1 MKELLCFGY
10 GQQRSTAE
18 AEERAMANIPITPSI
33 SIDESELEE
42 SFILSSGAGGQNVN
56 KVSSA
61 VQLRFDVVHSPSLP
75 DPVRLR
81 LIALSGS
88 RLTKDGVLILVG
100 RQYRD
105 QNRNRIDVRDR
116 LAELIRE
123 AAIIPKKRRPTRPTR
138 ASKERRIEGK
148 KVRANIKKN
157 RGRPR
162 DE

>member
-1 MKELLCFGY
+1 MPAL
-10 GQQRSTAE
+10 R
-18 AEERAMANIPITPSI
+18 ITPSI
-33 SIDESELEE
+33 SVDESELDE

-88 RLTKDGVLILVG
+88 RLTKDGVLIIVG

-105 QNRNRIDVRDR
+105 QNRNRIDVRER
-116 LAELIRE
+116 LTELIRE
-123 AAIIPKKRRPTRPTR
+123 AAVIPKKRRPTKPTR

-157 RGRPR
+157 RGRPFH
-162 DE
+162 D

>member
-1 MKELLCFGY
+1 M
-10 GQQRSTAE
+10 TAL
-18 AEERAMANIPITPSI
+18 RITPSI

-61 VQLRFDVVHSPSLP
+61 VQLRFDVVRSPSLP

-105 QNRNRIDVRDR
+105 QNRNRMDVRER
-116 LAELIRE
+116 LAELVRE
-123 AAIIPKKRRPTRPTR
+123 AAIIPKTRRPTRPTR

-148 KVRANIKKN
+148 KN

>member
-1 MKELLCFGY
+1 MPAL
-10 GQQRSTAE
+10 R
-18 AEERAMANIPITPSI
+18 ITPSI

-88 RLTKDGVLILVG
+88 RLTKGGVLILVG

-105 QNRNRIDVRDR
+105 QNRNRIDVRER

-123 AAIIPKKRRPTRPTR
+123 AAIIPKKRRPTKPTR

-148 KVRANIKKN
+148 KVRARVKQN
-157 RGRPR
+157 RSKRF
-162 DE
+162 DD

>member
-1 MKELLCFGY
+1 MPAL
-10 GQQRSTAE
+10 R
-18 AEERAMANIPITPSI
+18 ITPSI

-88 RLTKDGVLILVG
+88 RLTKEGVLILVG

-105 QNRNRIDVRDR
+105 QVRNRMDVRDR
-116 LAELIRE
+116 LVELIRE
-123 AAIIPKKRRPTRPTR
+123 AAVIPKKRRPTKPTR
-138 ASKERRIEGK
+138 ASKERRMEGK

-157 RGRPR
+157 RGKPFY
-162 DE
+162 D

>member
-1 MKELLCFGY
+1 M
-10 GQQRSTAE
+10 TAL
-18 AEERAMANIPITPSI
+18 RITSSI

-61 VQLRFDVVHSPSLP
+61 VQLRFDVVHSPSLS

-88 RLTKDGVLILVG
+88 RLTKEGVLILVG

-105 QNRNRIDVRDR
+105 QTRNRMDVRER

-123 AAIIPKKRRPTRPTR
+123 AAITPKTRRPTKPTR

-148 KVRANIKKN
+148 KNRANIKKN
-157 RGRPR
+157 RSKRF
-162 DE
+162 DD

>member
-1 MKELLCFGY
+1 MTVL
-10 GQQRSTAE
+10 R
-18 AEERAMANIPITPSI
+18 ITPSI
-33 SIDESELEE
+33 SIDESELDE

-105 QNRNRIDVRDR
+105 QTRNRIDVRER

-123 AAIIPKKRRPTRPTR
+123 AAIIPKKRRPTKPTR

-148 KVRANIKKN
+148 KVRARVKQN
-157 RGRPR
+157 RSKRF
-162 DE
+162 DD

>member
-1 MKELLCFGY
+1 MPVL
-10 GQQRSTAE
+10 R
-18 AEERAMANIPITPSI
+18 ITSSI

-75 DPVRLR
+75 DPVRHR
-81 LIALSGS
+81 LIALSGT
-88 RLTKDGVLILVG
+88 RLTKDGVLIIVG

-105 QNRNRIDVRDR
+105 QNRNRIDVRER

-123 AAIIPKKRRPTRPTR
+123 AAVIPKKRRPTRPTR

-148 KVRANIKKN
+148 KVRAGIKKN
-157 RGRPR
+157 RGKPSY
-162 DE
+162 D

>member
-1 MKELLCFGY
+1 MPAL
-10 GQQRSTAE
+10 R
-18 AEERAMANIPITPSI
+18 ITQSI

-75 DPVRLR
+75 DSVRLR

-88 RLTKDGVLILVG
+88 RLTKDGVLIIVG

-105 QNRNRIDVRDR
+105 QNRNRIDVRER
-116 LAELIRE
+116 LAELVRE

-148 KVRANIKKN
+148 RVRAGIKKN
-157 RGRPR
+157 RSKRF
-162 DE
+162 DD

>member
-1 MKELLCFGY
+1 MGTIRIAP
-10 GQQRSTAE
+10 G
-18 AEERAMANIPITPSI
+18 IVV
-33 SIDESELEE
+33 DENELEE

-61 VQLRFDVVHSPSLP
+61 VQLRFDVVRSPSLP
-75 DPVRLR
+75 DPVRHR

-105 QNRNRIDVRDR
+105 QNRNRMDVRER

-123 AAIIPKKRRPTRPTR
+123 AAVIPKKRRPTKPTR
-138 ASKERRIEGK
+138 ASKERRIRGK
-148 KVRANIKKN
+148 KNRANVKKN

-162 DE
+162 DD

>member
-1 MKELLCFGY
+1 MPAL
-10 GQQRSTAE
+10 R
-18 AEERAMANIPITPSI
+18 ITSSI
-33 SIDESELEE
+33 SIDESELDE

-105 QNRNRIDVRDR
+105 QARNRIDVRER

-123 AAIIPKKRRPTRPTR
+123 AAIVPKKRRPTKPTR
-138 ASKERRIEGK
+138 ASKEKRLESK
-148 KVRANIKKN
+148 KKHARLKQTRSRNF
-157 RGRPR
+157 
-162 DE
+162 E

>member
-1 MKELLCFGY
+1 M
-10 GQQRSTAE
+10 TAL
-18 AEERAMANIPITPSI
+18 RITPSI

-105 QNRNRIDVRDR
+105 QNRNRIDVRER
-116 LAELIRE
+116 LAELVRE
-123 AAIIPKKRRPTRPTR
+123 ATVIPKKRRPTKPTR

-157 RGRPR
+157 RSKRF
-162 DE
+162 DD

>member
-1 MKELLCFGY
+1 
-10 GQQRSTAE
+10 
-18 AEERAMANIPITPSI
+18 MASIRITPTI
-33 SIDESELEE
+33 AIDERELEE

-61 VQLRFDVVHSPSLP
+61 VQLRFDVVRSPSLP

-88 RLTKDGVLILVG
+88 RLTKDGVLVLVG

-105 QNRNRIDVRDR
+105 QNRNRIDVRER
-116 LAELIRE
+116 LAGLIRE
-123 AAIIPKKRRPTRPTR
+123 AAVIPKKRRPTKPTR
-138 ASKERRIEGK
+138 ASREKRLEGK
-148 KVRANIKKN
+148 KARAGVKKN

>member
-1 MKELLCFGY
+1 MLM
-10 GQQRSTAE
+10 TAL
-18 AEERAMANIPITPSI
+18 RITPSI
-33 SIDESELEE
+33 SIDESELDET
-42 SFILSSGAGGQNVN
+42 FILSSGAGGQNVN

-75 DPVRLR
+75 DPVRHR

-88 RLTKDGVLILVG
+88 RLTKDGVLIIVG

-105 QNRNRIDVRDR
+105 QNRNRIDVRER
-116 LAELIRE
+116 LAELVRE
-123 AAIIPKKRRPTRPTR
+123 AAIIPKTRRPTRPTR

-157 RGRPR
+157 RGRPP
-162 DE
+162 DD

>member
-1 MKELLCFGY
+1 MPAL
-10 GQQRSTAE
+10 R
-18 AEERAMANIPITPSI
+18 ITPSI
-33 SIDESELEE
+33 SIDESELDE

-105 QNRNRIDVRDR
+105 QTRNRMDVRER
-116 LAELIRE
+116 LAALIHE
-123 AAIIPKKRRPTRPTR
+123 AAVIPQKRRPTKPTR

-148 KVRANIKKN
+148 KARAGIKKN
-157 RGRPR
+157 RGKPSY
-162 DE
+162 D

>member
-1 MKELLCFGY
+1 
-10 GQQRSTAE
+10 
-18 AEERAMANIPITPSI
+18 MATIPIASGI
-33 SIDESELEE
+33 AIDESELEE

-105 QNRNRIDVRDR
+105 QNRNRIDVRER

-123 AAIIPKKRRPTRPTR
+123 AAISTQEAPTDQTDPRQQGTADRRQEGPRQHQEISR
-138 ASKERRIEGK
+138 ASAR
-148 KVRANIKKN
+148 
-157 RGRPR
+157 
-162 DE
+162 

>member
-1 MKELLCFGY
+1 
-10 GQQRSTAE
+10 
-18 AEERAMANIPITPSI
+18 MAIIPITPAI
-33 SIDESELEE
+33 AIDEGELDE

-61 VQLRFDVVHSPSLP
+61 VQLRFDVVHSLSLP

-100 RQYRD
+100 RKHRD
-105 QNRNRIDVRDR
+105 QNRNRIDVRER
-116 LAELIRE
+116 LTELIRE

-148 KVRANIKKN
+148 KVRAHIKKN
-157 RGRPR
+157 RAKPR
-162 DE
+162 DD

>member
-1 MKELLCFGY
+1 M
-10 GQQRSTAE
+10 TAL
-18 AEERAMANIPITPSI
+18 RITPSI

-61 VQLRFDVVHSPSLP
+61 VQLRFDVVHSPSLS
-75 DPVRLR
+75 DPLRLR

-88 RLTKDGVLILVG
+88 RLTKEGVLILVG

-105 QNRNRIDVRDR
+105 QTRNRMDVRER

-123 AAIIPKKRRPTRPTR
+123 AAIIPKTRRPTKPTR
-138 ASKERRIEGK
+138 ASKERRIQG
-148 KVRANIKKN
+148 KKN
-157 RGRPR
+157 RARVKQNR
-162 DE
+162 SKRFDD

>member
-1 MKELLCFGY
+1 MTVL
-10 GQQRSTAE
+10 R
-18 AEERAMANIPITPSI
+18 ITPSI
-33 SIDESELEE
+33 SIDESELDE

-105 QNRNRIDVRDR
+105 QTRNRIDVRER

-123 AAIIPKKRRPTRPTR
+123 AAIIPKKRRPTKPTR
-138 ASKERRIEGK
+138 ASKERRIQG
-148 KVRANIKKN
+148 KKN
-157 RGRPR
+157 RARVKQNR
-162 DE
+162 SKRFDD

>member
-1 MKELLCFGY
+1 M
-10 GQQRSTAE
+10 TAL
-18 AEERAMANIPITPSI
+18 RITPSI
-33 SIDESELEE
+33 SIDESELQE

-61 VQLRFDVVHSPSLP
+61 VQLRFDVVRSPSLP

-105 QNRNRIDVRDR
+105 QNRNRMDVRER

-123 AAIIPKKRRPTRPTR
+123 AAVIPKTRRPTKPTR

-157 RGRPR
+157 RSKRF
-162 DE
+162 DD

>member
-1 MKELLCFGY
+1 M
-10 GQQRSTAE
+10 TAL
-18 AEERAMANIPITPSI
+18 RITPSI

-88 RLTKDGVLILVG
+88 RLTKEGVLILVG
-100 RQYRD
+100 RQFRD
-105 QNRNRIDVRDR
+105 QTRNRVDVRER

-123 AAIIPKKRRPTRPTR
+123 AAVIPKTRRPTKPTR

-148 KVRANIKKN
+148 KNRANIKKN
-157 RGRPR
+157 RSKRF
-162 DE
+162 DD

>member
-1 MKELLCFGY
+1 
-10 GQQRSTAE
+10 
-18 AEERAMANIPITPSI
+18 MASIPITSSI

-105 QNRNRIDVRDR
+105 QNRNRIDVRER
-116 LAELIRE
+116 LAEMIRE
-123 AAIIPKKRRPTRPTR
+123 ATVIPKKRRPTKPTR

-157 RGRPR
+157 RSKRF
-162 DE
+162 DD

>member
-1 MKELLCFGY
+1 M
-10 GQQRSTAE
+10 TAL
-18 AEERAMANIPITPSI
+18 RITPSI

-61 VQLRFDVVHSPSLP
+61 VQLRFDVVHSPALP

-105 QNRNRIDVRDR
+105 QNRNRIDVRER
-116 LAELIRE
+116 LAEMIRE
-123 AAIIPKKRRPTRPTR
+123 AAVIPKKRRPTKPTR

-162 DE
+162 YE

>member
-1 MKELLCFGY
+1 M
-10 GQQRSTAE
+10 TAL
-18 AEERAMANIPITPSI
+18 RITPSI
-33 SIDESELEE
+33 SIDESELGE

-75 DPVRLR
+75 ASVRLR

-88 RLTKDGVLILVG
+88 RLTKDGVLIIVG

-105 QNRNRIDVRDR
+105 QNRNRIDVRER
-116 LAELIRE
+116 LAELVRE
-123 AAIIPKKRRPTRPTR
+123 AAIIPKKRRQTRPTR

-148 KVRANIKKN
+148 KVRAGIKKN
-157 RGRPR
+157 RSKRF
-162 DE
+162 DD

>member
-1 MKELLCFGY
+1 M
-10 GQQRSTAE
+10 GQIQ
-18 AEERAMANIPITPSI
+18 ITPRLA
-33 SIDESELEE
+33 IDDSEIEE
-42 SFILSSGAGGQNVN
+42 TFIYASGPGGQNVN

-88 RLTKDGVLILVG
+88 RLTKEGVLILVG

-105 QNRNRIDVRDR
+105 QNRNRIDVRER

-123 AAIIPKKRRPTRPTR
+123 AAIIPKTRRPTKPTR

-148 KVRANIKKN
+148 KNRANIKKN
-157 RGRPR
+157 RSKRF
-162 DE
+162 DD

>member
-1 MKELLCFGY
+1 
-10 GQQRSTAE
+10 
-18 AEERAMANIPITPSI
+18 MASIPITAGI
-33 SIDESELEE
+33 IIDESELEE

-61 VQLRFDVVHSPSLP
+61 VQLRFDVVRSPSLP

-105 QNRNRIDVRDR
+105 QNRNRIDVRER

>member
-1 MKELLCFGY
+1 M
-10 GQQRSTAE
+10 TAL
-18 AEERAMANIPITPSI
+18 RITPSI

-61 VQLRFDVVHSPSLP
+61 VQLRFDVVHSPALP

-105 QNRNRIDVRDR
+105 QNRNRIDVRER
-116 LAELIRE
+116 LAEMIRE
-123 AAIIPKKRRPTRPTR
+123 AAVIPKKRRPTKPTR